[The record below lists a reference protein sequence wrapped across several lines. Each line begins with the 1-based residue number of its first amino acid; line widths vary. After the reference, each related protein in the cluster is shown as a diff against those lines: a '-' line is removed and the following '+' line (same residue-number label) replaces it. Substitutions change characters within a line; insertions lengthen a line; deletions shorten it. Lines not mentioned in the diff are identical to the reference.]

1 MSGDAPEVL
10 KEFGGNRAA
19 MAAEI
24 ARLRSL
30 LEEAGYEISRLA
42 AARQGATVLYP
53 AASPPIRP
61 LGLGPRPRRA

>member
-1 MSGDAPEVL
+1 MTEDVDKVL

-24 ARLRSL
+24 ARLRAL
-30 LEEAGYEISRLA
+30 LDDAGYEISRLA
-42 AARQGATVLYP
+42 MARAGSSVYYP

-61 LGLGPRPRRA
+61 LT

>member
-1 MSGDAPEVL
+1 MSSDVERIL

-30 LEEAGYEISRLA
+30 LDDAGYEISRLA
-42 AARQGATVLYP
+42 MARAGASTYYP

-61 LGLGPRPRRA
+61 LGG

>member
-1 MSGDAPEVL
+1 MSEDVAKIV

-42 AARQGATVLYP
+42 ISRPGATVLFP
-53 AASPPIRP
+53 SASPPIRP
-61 LGLGPRPRRA
+61 LGFRPRA

>member
-1 MSGDAPEVL
+1 MNEDVAKVL

-42 AARQGATVLYP
+42 ASRVGATVLYP
-53 AASPPIRP
+53 SASPPIRP
-61 LGLGPRPRRA
+61 VGLRPRA